1 MTWEFEHSVEAR
13 AEPARA
19 WQFWTNVENWTLDP
33 AVEWARLDGPFRAGA
48 RGTTKQRGQE
58 PVHWQ
63 VVGPRNRCFVAGDE
77 DVMTGLDVQVGDG
90 LADEAGGPAWGLRSL
105 IQEVESV

>member
-1 MTWEFEHSVEAR
+1 MIQDVDAR
-13 AEPARA
+13 QLREVYLLEVPA
-19 WQFWTNVENWTLDP
+19 
-33 AVEWARLDGPFRAGA
+33 
-48 RGTTKQRGQE
+48 
-58 PVHWQ
+58 Q

-90 LADEAGGPAWGLRSL
+90 LADEAGGPAWGLRTL